1 MIYLSIVIPIRN
13 EEQFIGDTLAAL
25 ASQDYPLDRFELLVV
40 DGQSIDSTREVV
52 SGFMEAHPD
61 LNIHLLENPGLLS
74 SRARNIG
81 IKAAQGQLVAVI
93 DGHVYI
99 PNDKLFATME
109 RAATENKALCLSR
122 PAPLDVPTIK
132 GGLPFW
138 IAMARKTWLGH
149 SSRSY
154 IYKEFTGFV
163 DPVSAGFA
171 YDRSVFD
178 KVGYF
183 DENFDAAEDVEFHY
197 RLKKAGILSYIE
209 PGLLIYSFP
218 RNSFNDLYRQQVRY
232 GEGRARLMRKHPD
245 AFTKETLVP
254 IGIFLATLFLPLAAF
269 FASSYPL
276 LAAMVWLPM
285 GLYLGIVLAT
295 ALKQSMALKRIFPGF
310 LIFSAI
316 WLTHYGLG
324 WGFTKRVLFPPER
337 EMATE

>member
-1 MIYLSIVIPIRN
+1 MSEEMIYLSIVIPIRN
-13 EEQFIGDTLAAL
+13 EEKFIGETLSSLAA
-25 ASQDYPLDRFELLVV
+25 QDYPRERFELLVV
-40 DGQSIDSTREVV
+40 DGQSTDKTREKVAE
-52 SGFMEAHPD
+52 FTKAHPG
-61 LNIHLLENPGLLS
+61 LNIRLLENPGLLS

-81 IKAAQGQLVAVI
+81 VKAAQGQLIGVI

-99 PNDKLFATME
+99 PSDKLFANME

-122 PAPLDVPTIK
+122 PAPLDVPSITD
-132 GGLPFW
+132 GLPFW

-149 SSRSY
+149 SSQSF

-209 PGLLIYSFP
+209 PGLLIYSYP
-218 RNSFNDLYRQQVRY
+218 RDSLAALFRQQVRY
-232 GEGRARLMRKHPD
+232 GEGRARLMLKHPD
-245 AFTKETLVP
+245 AFTKETLIP
-254 IGIFLATLFLPLAAF
+254 IGIFLATLLLPLSFVAAGRF
-269 FASSYPL
+269 PLFAGLISL
-276 LAAMVWLPM
+276 GM
-285 GLYLGIVLAT
+285 GVYLSVVLVT
-295 ALKQSMALKRIFPGF
+295 SLVESMRRNRFFPGF

-324 WGFTKRVLFPPER
+324 WGFTKRVLSPPD
-337 EMATE
+337 